1 MRSSRRRNEQLRAVE
16 IIKLL
21 SMKDADDTGYIP
33 RIVDRR
39 LDEMLAGLPAVA
51 LEGPRA
57 VGKTETALRR
67 ARTVHRLDD
76 EQHLELLHGDPSRLT
91 EGEPPVLIDE
101 WQRYPASWDLV
112 RRHVD
117 DRTRRSTF
125 LLTGSATPTERPT
138 HSGAGRIVT
147 LRMHPLTLAER
158 GLAAP
163 TVSLGELLSGRRP
176 PLAGGSEATLADYA
190 REIARSGFP
199 GIRPLNRVLR
209 TDLLDGYLD
218 RAVDYDLGESGSG
231 IRDRNALRR
240 WLTAYAA
247 ATSTAAS
254 LTVVRKAA
262 AAGSAESPSPPTA
275 AAYQRAIEQLWL
287 IEALPA
293 WLPTRNRLRRLAAAP
308 KHHLTDPALALR
320 CLGLDDTALLEGRGT
335 DHAVPRDGSLLGA
348 MFESLVAL
356 SARVYAQVNRAR
368 TSHLR
373 THGGEHEIDLIIE
386 RPDGR
391 VVALEVKLSATVKD
405 RDIRHLA
412 WLADRL
418 GTDLLDSAV
427 ITTGQYAYRRN
438 DGIAVIP
445 AALLGP

>member
-1 MRSSRRRNEQLRAVE
+1 M
-16 IIKLL
+16 
-21 SMKDADDTGYIP
+21 DDTDDAGYIP

-67 ARTVHRLDD
+67 AHTVHRLDD
-76 EQHLELLHGDPSRLT
+76 EQQLELVFGDPSRLT

-117 DRTRRSTF
+117 DRTKRSSF
-125 LLTGSATPTERPT
+125 LLTGSATPSERPT

-147 LRMHPLTLAER
+147 LRMHPLSLAER
-158 GLAAP
+158 GLAEP

-176 PLAGGSEATLADYA
+176 PLAGGSEATLADYVH
-190 REIARSGFP
+190 EIARSGFP
-199 GIRPLNRVLR
+199 GIRQLDQALR
-209 TDLLDGYLD
+209 ADLLDGYLD
-218 RAVDYDLGESGSG
+218 RAVDYDLGESGAS
-231 IRDRNALRR
+231 IRDRQALRR

-247 ATSTAAS
+247 ATATAAS
-254 LTVVRKAA
+254 LTAVRKAA
-262 AAGSAESPSPPTA
+262 AADSGEPPSQPTA
-275 AAYQRAIEQLWL
+275 TAYQRAIGHLWL

-308 KHHLTDPALALR
+308 KHHLADPALALR
-320 CLGLDDTALLEGRGT
+320 CLGLDDSALLEGRST
-335 DHAVPRDGSLLGA
+335 EHPVPHDGSLLGA

-356 SARVYAQVNRAR
+356 SVRVYAHANRAR
-368 TSHLR
+368 TYHLR

-386 RPDGR
+386 RSDGR

-418 GTDLLDSAV
+418 GDELLDAAV
-427 ITTGQYAYRRN
+427 ITTGKEAYRRR
-438 DGIAVIP
+438 DGIGVIP
-445 AALLGP
+445 AALLTA